1 MHLVVGDFQPPNL
14 NGAKPSSKESQIL
27 DTPFGS
33 LGANVNSK
41 CLTQMGAVLC
51 KVVVVD
57 ITGAVQSQ
65 YENHGISIFS

>member
-1 MHLVVGDFQPPNL
+1 MVL
-14 NGAKPSSKESQIL
+14 NQTLRKGSFL
-27 DTPFGS
+27 YTPFGS